1 MGSLNSI
8 SEIADRLKETKEG
21 EIIAFMDQAYKNLFD
36 EQKKFYDQS
45 EFSCPDSCGCCC
57 HNFEPDLLES
67 EALYMA
73 AFLITNQKETADKL
87 AAGFKDHFFQM
98 DPDQNITDKT
108 CIFFNKDS
116 GYHCSIYNGRPM
128 ICRLFGANSFKDK
141 KGDTCWKPCKFY
153 PQEKLA
159 SYKIPLSHRQ
169 YHKDELLQA
178 FGVMP
183 PVMSDVMEQVI
194 NHLPGRTETYPLRE
208 ILPQTIRKL
217 YWLLSLTGDII

>member
-1 MGSLNSI
+1 MEQLTSI
-8 SEIADRLKETKEG
+8 LQIADKLKDTKEG
-21 EIIAFMDQAYKNLFD
+21 EIIAFMDQAYSNLFN
-36 EQKKFYDQS
+36 EQKNFYQQS
-45 EFSCPDSCGCCC
+45 EFSCPDGCGSCC

-73 AFLITNQKETADKL
+73 AWLITNQSETAEKI
-87 AAGFKDHFFQM
+87 ASGFTDHFF
-98 DPDQNITDKT
+98 PTAPNQNITDKT

-141 KGDTCWKPCKFY
+141 TGATCWKPCKFY

-169 YHKDELLQA
+169 YQKEEVLQT
-178 FGVMP
+178 FGIMP
-183 PVMSDVMEQVI
+183 PIMSDIMEPVI
-194 NHLPGRTETYPLRE
+194 NRLPGRTESLPLRE

-217 YWLLSLTGDII
+217 YWLLSLTDDII